1 MGKDKTASEVITS
14 EEIQIINATD
24 KYVMVGDFRFEF
36 GHTQVNFNAVVNSLD
51 NSINEFRNKCI
62 RRIAEELK
70 MEVKFQE

>member
-36 GHTQVNFNAVVNSLD
+36 GHTETNFNAVTDALD
-51 NSINEFRNKCI
+51 NTINEFRNKCI